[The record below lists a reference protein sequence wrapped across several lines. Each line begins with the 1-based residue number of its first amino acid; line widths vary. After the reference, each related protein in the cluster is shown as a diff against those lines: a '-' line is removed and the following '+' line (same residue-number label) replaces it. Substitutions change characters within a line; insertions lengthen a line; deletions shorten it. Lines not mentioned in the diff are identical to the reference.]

1 MRGRM
6 WRQCKGLCL
15 ANKYVENEILIYKII
30 INMNINDNQWKIPQK
45 ILFDNRSIS
54 QKFVCNTVN
63 KNTVENNYYQ
73 I

>member
-1 MRGRM
+1 
-6 WRQCKGLCL
+6 
-15 ANKYVENEILIYKII
+15 
-30 INMNINDNQWKIPQK
+30 MNINDNQWKIPQK
-45 ILFDNRSIS
+45 ILFDNRSIY